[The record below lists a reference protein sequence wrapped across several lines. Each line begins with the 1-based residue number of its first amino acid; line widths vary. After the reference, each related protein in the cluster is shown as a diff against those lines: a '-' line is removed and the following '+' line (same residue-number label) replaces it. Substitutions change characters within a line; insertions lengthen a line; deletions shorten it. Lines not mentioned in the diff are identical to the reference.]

1 MDNEPCP
8 NCNGRME
15 FRGYATYYD
24 GRYSLW
30 VCNGCGVDVAKQD
43 GI

>member
-8 NCNGRME
+8 KDSVLME
-15 FRGYATYYD
+15 FGGYATYYD

-30 VCNGCGVDVAKQD
+30 KCPRCGTEVAKQD
-43 GI
+43 N